1 MAITIISYDNSI
13 GHLADNKIIATSS
26 NYNQNGF
33 KYVVD
38 VYVAG
43 LTFWGQSY
51 LRFYVPPKPVTGRLE
66 FNISDVLRD
75 IADVKVFDENNAN
88 YCYINNGNAG
98 RIVTTK
104 IGEAYFTSPTTYTIT
119 PNLAQVQQR
128 VWMFSYF
135 NKYDRTQLND
145 MWDITTGVF
154 KDRRIIKKWFNLS
167 FNKAW
172 WLQPISSQEIAANL
186 SKYTIDIDGLIQIND
201 GVSNKLMTIAPIT
214 EPLLGVFAIGT
225 VEAGTSNLYQLINS
239 INGSVLTISFTSNT
253 PTYQY
258 SFQIINKCR
267 QDGAIVYWI
276 NRYGQ
281 LEHYYFDMMKTK
293 INTITTDYIIRKDL
307 DYLNWNGRYYGL
319 EEEIVTLTTTN
330 IIDDNDA
337 EGLRDLLTSKYVWMN
352 TAENPGLIPI
362 LITDKAF
369 EVKKYRTDKAFQL
382 TITAKAKQRLSV

>member
-1 MAITIISYDNSI
+1 MAITIISYDTSV

-26 NYNQNGF
+26 NYSQNGF

-38 VYVAG
+38 VYVNG

-75 IADVKVFDENNAN
+75 IADVHVLDENNVQ
-88 YCYINNGNAG
+88 YCYNNNGNAG

-119 PNLAQVQQR
+119 PNLAQITQR

-135 NKYDRTQLND
+135 NKYDRAQLND
-145 MWDITTGVF
+145 MWDITTGAF
-154 KDRRIIKKWFNLS
+154 KDRRIIKKWFNLP

-172 WLQPISSQEIAANL
+172 WLQPISLQEIASNQ
-186 SKYTIDIDGLIQIND
+186 SKYIIDIDGSIQID
-201 GVSNKLMTIAPIT
+201 SSNANKSMTIAPIT
-214 EPLLGVFAIGT
+214 EPLLGVYAIGT
-225 VEAGTSNLYQLINS
+225 VEVGTSNLYQMINS
-239 INGSVLTISFTSNT
+239 INGSVLTIIFIANA
-253 PTYQY
+253 PAAQY

-267 QDGAIVYWI
+267 DDGVIVYWI

-293 INTITTDYIIRKDL
+293 INTVTTDYIIRKEL

-337 EGLRDLLTSKYVWMN
+337 EGLRDLFTSKYVWMN
-352 TAENPGLIPI
+352 TANNPELVPI

-382 TITAKAKQRLSV
+382 TITAKAKQRLGI

>member
-1 MAITIISYDNSI
+1 MAISIISYDNSI

-38 VYVAG
+38 VYVNG

-51 LRFYVPPKPVTGRLE
+51 LRFYIPPKPVTGRLE

-75 IADVKVFDENNAN
+75 IANVNIFDENNVN
-88 YCYINNGNAG
+88 YCYNNDGNAG
-98 RIVTTK
+98 RTVITK

-119 PNLAQVQQR
+119 PNLAQINQI

-135 NKYDRTQLND
+135 NKYDRAQLND
-145 MWDITTGVF
+145 MWDITTDVF
-154 KDRRIIKKWFNLS
+154 KDRRIIKKWFNLP

-172 WLQPISSQEIAANL
+172 WLQPVSQQEISANII
-186 SKYTIDIDGLIQIND
+186 KYLIDIDGVVQIDTTNA
-201 GVSNKLMTIAPIT
+201 NKPMFLTPIT
-214 EPLLGVFAIGT
+214 EPLLVVYAIGT
-225 VEAGTSNLYQLINS
+225 VEVGASNLYQLINS
-239 INGSVLTISFTSNT
+239 INGRVLTISFISPT
-253 PTYQY
+253 PTIQY
-258 SFQIINKCR
+258 SFQIIDKCK

-307 DYLNWNGRYYGL
+307 DYLNWNGIYYGL

-352 TAENPGLIPI
+352 TAKNPELVPI

-382 TITAKAKQRLSV
+382 TITAKTKQRVSI